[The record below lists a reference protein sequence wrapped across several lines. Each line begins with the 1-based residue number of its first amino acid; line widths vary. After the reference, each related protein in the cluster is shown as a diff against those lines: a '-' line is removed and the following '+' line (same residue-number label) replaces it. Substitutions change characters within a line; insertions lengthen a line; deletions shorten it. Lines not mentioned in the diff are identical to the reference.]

1 MEKYTKFYNQILENK
16 CLALEY
22 LLPNFYDIFGNYGEL
37 YDGYC
42 IKIYLRFASG
52 IPELWWKFQGH
63 WLPPK
68 FSASR
73 SGETAFNA
81 Q

>member
-52 IPELWWKFQGH
+52 IPELWW
-63 WLPPK
+63 
-68 FSASR
+68 
-73 SGETAFNA
+73 
-81 Q
+81 